1 MNQSLGQTYHAEM
14 ISFAS
19 ANFEYW
25 QTLVLP
31 IKERRDQLLEEQDP
45 IFRQDIEKQYVDRIK
60 HVLLCDLCIRLRGIP
75 TDTAL
80 MFIEQI
86 NLKGL

>member
-1 MNQSLGQTYHAEM
+1 MNQFLGQTYHAEM

-19 ANFEYW
+19 ANLEYW
-25 QTLVLP
+25 QHLVKP
-31 IKERRDQLLEEQDP
+31 IKDRRDQLLQEQDP
-45 IFRQDIEKQYVDRIK
+45 VFRIDIEKQYVDRVK

-80 MFIEQI
+80 IFIESI

>member
-1 MNQSLGQTYHAEM
+1 MNQSLGHTYAAEM

-19 ANFEYW
+19 ANLDYW
-25 QTLVLP
+25 QHLIQP
-31 IKERRDQLLEEQDP
+31 IKDRRDQLLAEQESV
-45 IFRQDIEKQYVDRIK
+45 FRADIQKQYEDRIR

-75 TDTAL
+75 TDTAM
-80 MFIEQI
+80 MFIESI